1 MRPALAK
8 RKSNQYTV
16 LTMRVL
22 VPAAR
27 IYAVLLA
34 IALLWM
40 LVQKRLSWQLFLGS
54 QVDDY
59 PRLALMTLGA
69 SGFLITLSL
78 YCSRNFQWAQQL
90 EEQFC
95 RVLVPLRLWE
105 IAALGILSGV
115 AEETFFRGAVQPVF
129 GLIPASLAFGLA
141 HFIPRHP
148 FWHWSLY
155 AAFAGFVLG
164 CLVELTHHLLPA
176 ITAHSMTNF
185 VLIVVLNRRHSMQ
198 PVR

>member
-1 MRPALAK
+1 MTPALAK
-8 RKSNQYTV
+8 WKSNQYTV
-16 LTMRVL
+16 PTMRVL

-34 IALLWM
+34 IAFLWM
-40 LVQKRLSWQLFLGS
+40 LIQKRLSWQLFLGS

-185 VLIVVLNRRHSMQ
+185 VLILLLNRRHSME